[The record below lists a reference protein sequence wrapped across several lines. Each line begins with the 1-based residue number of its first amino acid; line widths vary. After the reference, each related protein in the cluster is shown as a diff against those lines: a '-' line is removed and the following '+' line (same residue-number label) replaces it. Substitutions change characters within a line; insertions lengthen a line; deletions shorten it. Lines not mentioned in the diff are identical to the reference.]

1 MESSLQAIKNKKGTL
16 HFFFKPCNLLW
27 VFQLSITCQHFSPAI
42 YEIKQRNQWQESE
55 NEEHAAHA
63 DRKIGWHA
71 NHLATVVNAKK

>member
-1 MESSLQAIKNKKGTL
+1 MARG
-16 HFFFKPCNLLW
+16 HFVKDVQFVGFLVEREVLRAA
-27 VFQLSITCQHFSPAI
+27 CQHFSPAI